1 MVKSYLNNYGTI
13 QNITGVLRR
22 KYHQYINKYR
32 YNKHWYTMSKNV
44 NKNLNNSKLNSN
56 KIWNNTSNVYSIK
69 LTIIKVNYV
78 ITNKQRCK
86 Q

>member
-1 MVKSYLNNYGTI
+1 
-13 QNITGVLRR
+13 
-22 KYHQYINKYR
+22 
-32 YNKHWYTMSKNV
+32 MSKIV